1 MPKRSQAPAL
11 SRVWRQNGANLS
23 QNLLP
28 HHYRNL
34 RASKTTFILKIS
46 QIFSGASY
54 LPASGACICLASP
67 FPYSNIEGQKTT
79 FYFSLFENLSTP
91 IPHGFEAK
99 SKHRAEIF
107 LLLLY
112 RNIQSKKVNT
122 ALKLFP
128 LLLNSHMRGLEH
140 DIELRLFR
148 KVPLLSYRN
157 IGGRK
162 TTSIFES
169 SQKIHKLVGFHGSK
183 RTKNACLFSEADAL

>member
-1 MPKRSQAPAL
+1 M
-11 SRVWRQNGANLS
+11 
-23 QNLLP
+23 
-28 HHYRNL
+28 
-34 RASKTTFILKIS
+34 
-46 QIFSGASY
+46 
-54 LPASGACICLASP
+54 PASGACICLASP

-99 SKHRAEIF
+99 SKHRAENF

-122 ALKLFP
+122 ASKTFP
-128 LLLNSHMRGLEH
+128 LLLNSHMRGLEN
-140 DIELRLFR
+140 DIELRFFQ

-157 IGGRK
+157 LGGRK

-183 RTKNACLFSEADAL
+183 RKKSACLFSEADALLVIFSFTSSAGSAARSRPL

>member
-1 MPKRSQAPAL
+1 MPQPDLPFEGGIKIDATRLKPAFVL
-11 SRVWRQNGANLS
+11 AFWRQNGANFLR
-23 QNLLP
+23 NLLSP
-28 HHYRNL
+28 PYRNL
-34 RASKTTFILKIS
+34 WASKTTLILRFLEN
-46 QIFSGASY
+46 IFGASY

-99 SKHRAEIF
+99 SKHRAEFF

-122 ALKLFP
+122 ASNTFP
-128 LLLNSHMRGLEH
+128 LLLNSHMRGLEN
-140 DIELRLFR
+140 DIELRFFR

-157 IGGRK
+157 IGG
-162 TTSIFES
+162 
-169 SQKIHKLVGFHGSK
+169 Q
-183 RTKNACLFSEADAL
+183 